1 MPTGLKMSRHFSGEH
16 GTGSSVVPSRS
27 SSEITSEYPADVVK
41 AEDLIEVLESLFPGL
56 EPVGEAEPG
65 RTKQPTET
73 ARELVA
79 LALDRPEIAT
89 SSEWSDLLVLIEVL
103 LDKGAEP
110 PWEDFAKSFV
120 EDLLNA
126 VSHGDLPITREQ
138 VAGELG
144 PAARRFADYFDQVW
158 VPMPDDAPDV
168 MDQAKF
174 DAIGNADL
182 KWLIRFMFRRTLD
195 GAYVST
201 ADIVSREA
209 KTGRP
214 GGLAS

>member
-1 MPTGLKMSRHFSGEH
+1 
-16 GTGSSVVPSRS
+16 VVR
-27 SSEITSEYPADVVK
+27 

-56 EPVGEAEPG
+56 EPIGEAEPG
-65 RTKQPTET
+65 RNKQPTEV

-79 LALDRPEIAT
+79 LALDRPGIAT
-89 SSEWSDLLVLIEVL
+89 SSEWSDLLVLTEVL

-126 VSHGDLPITREQ
+126 VSHGDLQITREQ
-138 VAGELG
+138 VIDGLG
-144 PAARRFADYFDQVW
+144 PATKRFADYLDRVW
-158 VPMPDDAPDV
+158 VSMPDDDAPNV

-174 DAIGNADL
+174 DAVGNADL
-182 KWLIRFMFRRTLD
+182 RWLIRCMFRRTPE
-195 GAYVST
+195 GAYVGT
-201 ADIVSREA
+201 ADIVRREA

-214 GGLAS
+214 GGLVS